1 MVDENAS
8 VNEFTG
14 RTVVVTG
21 ASSGIGLAAA
31 EEFARRGARVALVG
45 RDPGRLEAAVALV
58 RAAAHPDAPPRGF
71 QVDFDVLADVRR
83 LAAELAEAY
92 PKIDVLCNNAGGVVH
107 SRQSTVDGHERTMQ
121 GNHYGPFLLTTLLRE
136 RLAGGRVI
144 NTSSDAHKAGSLD
157 PVHLD
162 SPGRYRPLAVY
173 GTSKQANILFA
184 AEATHRWPEVHSYS
198 YHPGVVRT
206 RFGRG
211 SMLFATFYKLMPF
224 LLTPAAG
231 ADTMLWLAGTPT
243 TQLTG
248 GGYYI
253 KRRLARPSG
262 AAANPAAA
270 AALWSASEAATAL
283 SA

>member
-1 MVDENAS
+1 M
-8 VNEFTG
+8 NEFTG

-31 EEFARRGARVALVG
+31 EEFARRGAGVALVG
-45 RDPGRLEAAVALV
+45 RDPVRLESAVALV

-83 LAAELAEAY
+83 LAAELVEAY
-92 PKIDVLCNNAGGVVH
+92 PTIDVLCNNAGGVIH
-107 SRQSTVDGHERTMQ
+107 SRQSTVDGYERTMQ
-121 GNHYGPFLLTTLLRE
+121 GNHFGPFLLTTLLRE
-136 RLAGGRVI
+136 RLTGGRVI

-157 PVHLD
+157 PAHLER
-162 SPGRYRPLAVY
+162 PGRYRPMAVY

-184 AEATHRWPEVHSYS
+184 AEATYRWPKVHSYS

-211 SMLFATFYKLMPF
+211 STLFSIFYKIAPF
-224 LLTPAAG
+224 LLTPADG
-231 ADTMLWLAGTPT
+231 ADTMVWLAGTPT
-243 TQLTG
+243 TELTD

-253 KRRLARPSG
+253 KRTLVRPSG
-262 AAANPAAA
+262 VAADPAIA
-270 AALWSASEAATAL
+270 AALWTASETATAL
-283 SA
+283 TRG